1 MIAAIMGVC
10 GCGKTTVG
18 KRLAD
23 RLGWRFFDADD
34 FHPPANVNKMASGIA
49 LTDEDRWPWLDRLAA
64 ALDDST
70 RAGEHVVL
78 ACSALK
84 QAYRERLT
92 RRASDLRKLRDV
104 RWIYLKG
111 DTASIAPRLAA
122 RSGHYMPATLLAS
135 QFAALEEPTD
145 ALVIDIGL
153 STDEQVAV
161 AVRELM
167 GDRGPAAGAGLIV
180 SEST

>member
-18 KRLAD
+18 TRLAD

-34 FHPPANVNKMASGIA
+34 FHPPENVSKMASGIA
-49 LTDEDRWPWLDRLAA
+49 LTDDDRWPWLDRLAA

-70 RAGEHVVL
+70 RAGVHVVL

-92 RRASDLRKLRDV
+92 HTDSNLRDV
-104 RWIYLKG
+104 RWIYLEA
-111 DTASIAPRLAA
+111 TARLEGAY
-122 RSGHYMPATLLAS
+122 RLTEVATGNHLQA
-135 QFAALEEPTD
+135 
-145 ALVIDIGL
+145 
-153 STDEQVAV
+153 
-161 AVRELM
+161 AVRLVGVVKVDEA
-167 GDRGPAAGAGLIV
+167 GNQIVGVGTPAADPVLVPRIR
-180 SEST
+180 

>member
-18 KRLAD
+18 TRLAD

-34 FHPPANVNKMASGIA
+34 FHPPENVSKMASGIA
-49 LTDEDRWPWLDRLAA
+49 LTDDDRWPWLDRLAA

-70 RAGEHVVL
+70 RAGVHVVL

-92 RRASDLRKLRDV
+92 HTDSNLRDV

-122 RSGHYMPATLLAS
+122 RSGHYMPPTLLAS
-135 QFAALEEPTD
+135 QFAVLEEPTN

-161 AVRELM
+161 VVRELT
-167 GDRGPAAGAGLIV
+167 GDRAAGAGAGLIV
-180 SEST
+180 SDSA